1 MVSHGFAG
9 LPLGR
14 RLAAIAAIST
24 GLFSLTC
31 LCILAYAFLR
41 PAIPPPIAE
50 NVAIV
55 VSPHPDD
62 EAYAMGQTIAS
73 QVLAGKRVIGVLVS
87 DGEESQLVERW
98 AAKHGRDLNDDGVVD
113 KWDFS
118 LARREEYRA
127 AMNVL
132 DLEELVFLGSADTRG
147 EYGFRDGSIDAS
159 ELEERLASLA
169 RAHPEAAW
177 FTTAP
182 HRWDYLFFGDYENHP
197 DHAQVANA
205 VKAVAT
211 ASGGVAYTYKTYV
224 YLLPPHL
231 RRAPL
236 RVEGTPEALRLKRS
250 MIEAYSTIGAMSTPE
265 LYEAAMEDTH
275 EYLMGTR

>member
-1 MVSHGFAG
+1 MV
-9 LPLGR
+9 
-14 RLAAIAAIST
+14 AIGT
-24 GLFSLTC
+24 GLVSLIC
-31 LCILAYAFLR
+31 LCMLAFVVLR
-41 PAIPPPIAE
+41 PTISPPIAE

-73 QVLAGKRVIGVLVS
+73 QVLSGRRVIGVLVS

-98 AAKHGRDLNDDGVVD
+98 AAKHGRDLNGDGVVD
-113 KWDFS
+113 KWDFG

-127 AMNVL
+127 AMEVL
-132 DLEELVFLGSADTRG
+132 GLEELVFLGSADTRG
-147 EYGFRDGSIDAS
+147 KRGFRDGSVDAL
-159 ELEERLASLA
+159 ELEDRLASLA
-169 RAHPEAAW
+169 TAHPEAAW

-182 HRWDYLFFGDYENHP
+182 HRREYLFFGDYENHP
-197 DHAQVANA
+197 DHAQVAKA

-211 ASGGVAYTYKTYV
+211 ASDGMVYTYKTYV

-275 EYLMGTR
+275 EYLVGTR